1 MMTEIAVVADLHGNW
16 PATEAVDRDIKARGI
31 DRIWCL
37 GDVVG
42 KGPSSPE
49 TFDWA
54 VSRCEFI
61 LQGNWDEGIGK
72 KLFPKDEFY
81 YGQLG
86 EKRMR
91 ALTEFPMEYVCWIS
105 GRKMRLFHGRPILP
119 EPIYVHSDYDAL
131 APYFEPDYAVVGYAD
146 VHRQGMR
153 VLGSKGVLFNTGSVG
168 NGLGV
173 AMAQYAILRG
183 DVDSREEAPLDVTL
197 VTVPYD
203 RAQAVRDTEEA
214 GKRGLVNAELFKQEI
229 LTGVYARQG
238 GGGRDSF

>member
-1 MMTEIAVVADLHGNW
+1 MMTEIALVADLHGNW
-16 PATEAVDRDIKARGI
+16 PATEAVDRDLKARGI
-31 DRIWCL
+31 ERIWCL

-42 KGPSSPE
+42 KGPSSPR

-54 VSRCEFI
+54 ADRCEFI

-72 KLFPKDEFY
+72 KLFPRDEFY
-81 YGQLG
+81 YRQLG

-91 ALTEFPMEYVCWIS
+91 ALTEFPLEYECWIS
-105 GRKMRLFHGRPILP
+105 GRKTRLFHGRPTMP
-119 EPIYVHSDYDAL
+119 EPLYVHSDYDVL
-131 APYFEPDYAVVGYAD
+131 APYFDPDYSVVGYAD
-146 VHRQGMR
+146 VHRQGVR
-153 VLGSKGVLFNTGSVG
+153 VLGNKGLMFNTGSVG

-183 DVDSREEAPLDVTL
+183 DLHSRADAPLDIAM

-203 RAQAVRDTEEA
+203 RDRAVRDTEEA
-214 GKRGLVNAELFKQEI
+214 GARGLVNADLFKQEL

-238 GGGRDSF
+238 GGGRSSL

>member
-81 YGQLG
+81 YRQLG
-86 EKRMR
+86 DKRMR
-91 ALTEFPMEYVCWIS
+91 ALTEFPLEYVCWLS
-105 GRKMRLFHGRPILP
+105 GRKTRLFHGRPILP
-119 EPIYVHSDYDAL
+119 EPLCVHSDYQML
-131 APYFEPDYAVVGYAD
+131 APYFDPDYSVVGYAD

-183 DVDSREEAPLDVTL
+183 TLDSREEAPLDVCL

-203 RAQAVRDTEEA
+203 RDRAVRDAEEA
-214 GKRGLVNAELFKQEI
+214 GQRGLVNADLFKQEL
-229 LTGVYARQG
+229 LTGVYARPN
-238 GGGRDSF
+238 GGGRSSL